1 MDLAV
6 STTRASIFKMRSR
19 SVVNTAG
26 PIPRL
31 WECSRT
37 VSISLAAQTRNA
49 DGASRADIVGDLVD
63 LLGQRIG
70 SGQTEDLV
78 NVIATI

>member
-6 STTRASIFKMRSR
+6 STSRASIFKRRSR
-19 SVVNTAG
+19 SVVNSAG
-26 PIPRL
+26 PILRL
-31 WECSRT
+31 RECSRT
-37 VSISLAAQTRNA
+37 VSISLTAQNGNA

-78 NVIATI
+78 NAIATI